1 MGISVSPQETRLRG
15 VKYLKAFVL
24 FEQKRYDDAMD
35 LFSAVSATPH
45 IVISLF
51 PPVIAGEWSQ
61 HEGTQE
67 TEGARLT
74 ENGDASVV
82 ASAIPDNVRA
92 SLDSPRR
99 SKYAESD
106 SSSIL
111 SKHTEISSSSPP
123 GIVDF

>member
-1 MGISVSPQETRLRG
+1 MRLRT
-15 VKYLKAFVL
+15 VKYLKAFAL

-35 LFSAVSATPH
+35 LFSAVSATPS
-45 IVISLF
+45 IVIGLF
-51 PPVIAGEWSQ
+51 PQVIAGEWSQ
-61 HEGTQE
+61 HEDTQE

-74 ENGDASVV
+74 ENGEASVV

>member
-1 MGISVSPQETRLRG
+1 MANLISSQEMRLRT
-15 VKYLKAFVL
+15 VKYLKAFAL

-35 LFSAVSATPH
+35 LFSAVSATPS

-51 PPVIAGEWSQ
+51 PPLIAGEWSQ
-61 HEGTQE
+61 HEDPQE

-74 ENGDASVV
+74 ENSDASVV

-99 SKYAESD
+99 SKDVESD
-106 SSSIL
+106 ASSIL
-111 SKHTEISSSSPP
+111 SKHTEISSSGPP
-123 GIVDF
+123 GIIDF